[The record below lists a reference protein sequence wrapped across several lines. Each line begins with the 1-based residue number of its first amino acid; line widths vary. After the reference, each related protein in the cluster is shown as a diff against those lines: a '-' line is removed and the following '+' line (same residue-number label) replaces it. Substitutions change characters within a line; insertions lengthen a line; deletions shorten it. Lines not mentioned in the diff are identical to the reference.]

1 MSNPQQIIN
10 QLNSCI
16 RSLTLGNT
24 NLKTLGLNKAQT
36 EKDYRVKKAQEIL
49 KLKSEKYPVTLIM
62 ELVKGNE
69 EVAELR
75 LQRDIAQSS
84 YFVALDAINNL
95 RSEIEILRSKL
106 AWEKAELLN
115 S

>member
-1 MSNPQQIIN
+1 MNPQII
-10 QLNSCI
+10 LNKLDQCVQALSH
-16 RSLTLGNT
+16 GNIE
-24 NLKTLGLNKAQT
+24 LKTLGLNKAQT
-36 EKDYRVKKAQEIL
+36 EKAYRIKKSQEIL
-49 KLKSEKYPVTLIM
+49 KLKLEKYPVTLIM
-62 ELVKGNE
+62 EIVKGNE

-106 AWEKAELLN
+106 VWIRAELKN